1 MKPAPREPRRRKTSI
16 AEPWHLRK
24 DLSALLSVMLDISS
38 ELDLDELL
46 NKVMAHATDLCDA
59 EAGMVILTDE
69 SGNVV
74 RRYPYR
80 TPDNITKAEIPRNKG
95 AIYKAI
101 DKRKSVIINDYQSFP
116 ERIEEFAQAGV
127 KAVMAT
133 PIIRKGDVAGVME
146 VFNLTPGK
154 HFNRY
159 HAGLLEAVSAQTSV
173 ALENAVLYRMQ
184 KKTQQAISEALRAE
198 NILLEASS
206 VIGSTLDL
214 NTVLNRLSELIADI
228 TGLKRNVIFLYDPR
242 SNTHEVVAEHNGGIK
257 VGTRYSPDEFGTEFF
272 EMYRTEKEVVI
283 DRDDPGLSIAASKT
297 MDRLDAKRGLFVPI
311 AVGGN
316 VIGSIGMDNP
326 GEKHRFER
334 REIEL
339 ASGLA
344 KQAAVAIENARL
356 YESLKES
363 SEELQRRSKD
373 LRALLSVA
381 LDITQGLR
389 IDDLMYKIARNATEL
404 TGADAGAVGLFDEE
418 RGAVTYPFIYNL
430 PEVIAKVDVPLKGS
444 MTGLVVAQKKP
455 MVIED
460 YQTFPQH
467 LAVFAEAGLRAMAM
481 VPLLLR
487 GKIIGTIWV
496 SSTNPDKRFDNR
508 DVTILEG
515 IGRQAAIAL
524 ENARLFEDAQR
535 KTESLAKL
543 FEISQTISAG
553 LELDEVFK
561 RTVSTIK
568 NLFDASAAWLITY
581 DEESD
586 LVKVAEYEGPHR
598 EEMIERVT
606 SRQYSGLDGY
616 AIAQKRPQIATDVIV
631 DSRIMDK
638 SEALKIG
645 ARSIMSIPITIKDK
659 SIGSIGIGTRVPAQP
674 PKAKAQL
681 EFLETIATTVA
692 IAIENARLY
701 ESVKESEEE
710 SRRRAKE
717 LLILN
722 NLSNV
727 LSQTLELDTVLNT
740 AIDSVM
746 ELLEGD
752 GAAIYLLDEDRGV
765 LRLAVHRGL
774 SDHFIKNSLEIP
786 VGERLPGEVAK
797 SGEPVIIENLAEH
810 PGFEAVVVYEAFKS
824 LVGAPI
830 KSKGKVI
837 GSFPL
842 GSRQPGKFSQRDATL
857 LESIGNEMG
866 IAIENSRLYE
876 AQRNISTSLQR
887 SMLPP
892 YVPSI
897 PGMEIGVRYSS
908 ATEEAEVGG
917 DFYDVYGI
925 DGKYAMIIGD
935 VSGKGIEA
943 ASSTSMMKYVLRS
956 YLYQNPSPA
965 YAITEA
971 NKFIN
976 RQEERA
982 VFITVFC
989 SVYDPEAGTLT
1000 FVNAG
1005 HPYPCLLDQ
1014 IKKTCTVLTTFDP
1027 AIGIFDAYDFT
1038 EGTVTM
1044 NPGNLLVSYT
1054 DGVIE
1059 ARSDGEFFGEER
1071 LVDTLLRVLDLPAQQ
1086 IANSIIDETLKFSHG
1101 RLNDDIALL
1110 VLRRIS

>member
-1 MKPAPREPRRRKTSI
+1 MKPAPYEPRRRRTSI

-24 DLSALLSVMLDISS
+24 DLRALLSVMLDISS

-46 NKVMAHATDLCDA
+46 NKVMAHATGLCDA
-59 EAGMVILTDE
+59 EAGMIVLIDE

-80 TPDNITKAEIPRNKG
+80 TPDGIAEAEIPRKKG

-101 DKRKSVIINDYQSFP
+101 DKRKTVMVNDYQSFP
-116 ERIEEFAQAGV
+116 EKIEKFVEAGV

-133 PIIRKGDVAGVME
+133 PIIRKGDVTGVME
-146 VFNLTPGK
+146 VFNLSPGK
-154 HFNRY
+154 HFTRY

-184 KKTQQAISEALRAE
+184 KKTQQAISEALRTE
-198 NILLEASS
+198 NILLEASNI
-206 VIGSTLDL
+206 IGSTLDL

-228 TGLKRNVIFLYDPR
+228 TGLKRNVIFLYDPK
-242 SNTHEVVAEHNGGIK
+242 SNTHEVVAEHNGGIE
-257 VGTRYSPDEFGTEFF
+257 VGTRYTPREFGAEFF
-272 EMYRTEKEVVI
+272 EMYRTEKEVI
-283 DRDDPGLSIAASKT
+283 ADRDDPNLSIEARKT
-297 MDRLDAKRGLFVPI
+297 MDRLNAKRGLFVPI

-326 GEKHRFER
+326 GEKHQFER

-356 YESLKES
+356 YQSLKES

-389 IDDLMYKIARNATEL
+389 LDELMYKIARNATEL

-444 MTGLVVAQKKP
+444 MTGVVVAQKKP
-455 MVIED
+455 LVVED
-460 YQTFPQH
+460 YQTFPQR

-496 SSTNPDKRFDNR
+496 SSTNPYKRFDNR

-553 LELDEVFK
+553 LELDEVFE

-568 NLFDASAAWLITY
+568 DLFDASAAWLTTY

-586 LVKVAEYEGPHR
+586 LVKIAEYEGPHR
-598 EEMIERVT
+598 EEIIGRVT
-606 SRQYSGLDGY
+606 GRQYSGLDGY
-616 AIAQKRPQIATDVIV
+616 AISQKRTQIATDIIV
-631 DSRIMDK
+631 DPRVTNK

-674 PKAKAQL
+674 QKAKAQL

-692 IAIENARLY
+692 IA
-701 ESVKESEEE
+701 V
-710 SRRRAKE
+710 
-717 LLILN
+717 
-722 NLSNV
+722 
-727 LSQTLELDTVLNT
+727 
-740 AIDSVM
+740 
-746 ELLEGD
+746 
-752 GAAIYLLDEDRGV
+752 
-765 LRLAVHRGL
+765 
-774 SDHFIKNSLEIP
+774 
-786 VGERLPGEVAK
+786 
-797 SGEPVIIENLAEH
+797 
-810 PGFEAVVVYEAFKS
+810 
-824 LVGAPI
+824 
-830 KSKGKVI
+830 
-837 GSFPL
+837 
-842 GSRQPGKFSQRDATL
+842 
-857 LESIGNEMG
+857 
-866 IAIENSRLYE
+866 ENSRLYE
-876 AQRNISTSLQR
+876 AQRNISRSLQR

-897 PGMEIGVRYSS
+897 PSMEIGVRYSS

-917 DFYDVYGI
+917 DFYDIYSI
-925 DGKYAMIIGD
+925 NSKYAMVIGD

-956 YLYQNPSPA
+956 YLYQKPSPA

-971 NKFIN
+971 NEFIN

-989 SVYDPEAGTLT
+989 SVYDPETGTLT

-1005 HPYPCLLDQ
+1005 HPYPCLLNQ
-1014 IKKTCTVLTTFDP
+1014 IQKTCTVLTTFDP

-1038 EGTVTM
+1038 ESTVTM
-1044 NPGNLLVSYT
+1044 NPGNLLVAYT

-1071 LVDTLLRVLDLPAQQ
+1071 LVDTLLKVLNLPAQQ

-1101 RLNDDIALL
+1101 RLSDDIALL
-1110 VLRRIS
+1110 VMRRIS

>member
-1 MKPAPREPRRRKTSI
+1 MNHAPHEPRRRRTSI
-16 AEPWHLRK
+16 AEPWHLKK

-46 NKVMAHATDLCDA
+46 DKVMAHATNLCDA
-59 EAGMVILTDE
+59 KAGMIVLIDK

-74 RRYPYR
+74 RRYQYR
-80 TPDNITKAEIPRNKG
+80 VPNGVAEAEIPRNKG

-101 DKRKSVIINDYQSFP
+101 DKRKSVIVNDYQSFP
-116 ERIEEFAQAGV
+116 ERIEEFAQAGIR
-127 KAVMAT
+127 ATLTT

-146 VFNLTPGK
+146 VFNLSPGK
-154 HFNRY
+154 HFTRY

-173 ALENAVLYRMQ
+173 ALENAMLYRIQ
-184 KKTQQAISEALRAE
+184 KKTQQAISEALRTE

-214 NTVLNRLSELIADI
+214 STVLKRLSELVAEI

-242 SNTHEVVAEHNGGIK
+242 SNTHEVAAEHNGGIE
-257 VGTRYSPDEFGTEFF
+257 VGTRYTPDEFGAEFF
-272 EMYRTEKEVVI
+272 DMYKTEKESVI
-283 DRDDPGLSIAASKT
+283 NRDDPNLSTKARET
-297 MDRLDAKRGLFVPI
+297 MDRLNAKRGLFVPI

-326 GEKHRFER
+326 GEKHDFEK

-363 SEELQRRSKD
+363 SGELQRRSKD

-389 IDDLMYKIARNATEL
+389 LDELMYKIARNATEL
-404 TGADAGAVGLFDEE
+404 TGADAGAVGLFDEG
-418 RGAVTYPFIYNL
+418 RGVVTYPFIYNL

-444 MTGLVVAQKKP
+444 MTGVVVAQKKP

-460 YQTFPQH
+460 YQAFPQR

-487 GKIIGTIWV
+487 GRIIGTIWI
-496 SSTNPDKRFDNR
+496 SSTKPDKRFANR

-535 KTESLAKL
+535 KTDSLAKL
-543 FEISQTISAG
+543 FDISQTISTG

-561 RTVSTIK
+561 RAVSTIK
-568 NLFDASAAWLITY
+568 NAFDASAVWLTTY

-586 LVKVAEYEGPHR
+586 LVKIAEYEGPHR
-598 EEMIERVT
+598 EEIIGRVT
-606 SRQYSGLDGY
+606 GRQYSGLDGY
-616 AIAQKRPQIATDVIV
+616 AIAQKRPQIATDIIADPRVI
-631 DSRIMDK
+631 DK

-645 ARSIMSIPITIKDK
+645 ARSIISIPITIKDK
-659 SIGSIGIGTRVPAQP
+659 SIGSIGIGTRIPAQS

-692 IAIENARLY
+692 IATENA
-701 ESVKESEEE
+701 
-710 SRRRAKE
+710 
-717 LLILN
+717 
-722 NLSNV
+722 
-727 LSQTLELDTVLNT
+727 
-740 AIDSVM
+740 
-746 ELLEGD
+746 
-752 GAAIYLLDEDRGV
+752 
-765 LRLAVHRGL
+765 
-774 SDHFIKNSLEIP
+774 
-786 VGERLPGEVAK
+786 
-797 SGEPVIIENLAEH
+797 
-810 PGFEAVVVYEAFKS
+810 
-824 LVGAPI
+824 
-830 KSKGKVI
+830 
-837 GSFPL
+837 
-842 GSRQPGKFSQRDATL
+842 
-857 LESIGNEMG
+857 
-866 IAIENSRLYE
+866 RLYE

-897 PGMEIGVRYSS
+897 RGMEIGVRYSS

-917 DFYDVYGI
+917 DFYDIYNI
-925 DGKYAMIIGD
+925 NGKYAMIIGD

-943 ASSTSMMKYVLRS
+943 ASSTSMMKYILRS

-989 SVYDPEAGTLT
+989 SVYDPETGTLI

-1005 HPYPCLLDQ
+1005 HPYPCLLNQ
-1014 IKKTCTVLTTFDP
+1014 IQKTCTVLTTFDP
-1027 AIGIFDAYDFT
+1027 AIGIFNAYDFT
-1038 EGTVTM
+1038 ESTVTM
-1044 NPGNLLVSYT
+1044 NSGNLLVSYT

-1071 LVDTLLRVLDLPAQQ
+1071 LVDTLLKVLNSPAQQ
-1086 IANSIIDETLKFSHG
+1086 IADSIIDSTLKFSHG

-1110 VLRRIS
+1110 VMRRIS